1 MGLFFFY
8 IILPFLIFIVIP
20 LGGSV
25 LLVIWTLKLL
35 KHWDYWNN
43 FCEEKDLIV
52 KIAFGIPLAALFYY
66 AILWLMDG
74 TVYGTVN

>member
-1 MGLFFFY
+1 MFY
-8 IILPFLIFIVIP
+8 LIYVILPLLLMIVVP

-25 LLVIWTLKLL
+25 LLTIWTLRWLTR
-35 KHWDYWNN
+35 WDFWNN
-43 FCEEKDLIV
+43 LCEEKDLIV
-52 KIAFGIPLAALFYY
+52 KIALGIPLAALFYY